1 MVQQPAGEAM
11 EKKRVQHSMAK
22 EMHRLEY
29 KRNKK
34 KSNSL
39 LETSEPTCK
48 KNNCHNNFLEL
59 TFHQLKN
66 SIKKNPKTSLVE
78 VHHMH

>member
-1 MVQQPAGEAM
+1 M
-11 EKKRVQHSMAK
+11 EKKKRVQHPMAK

-34 KSNSL
+34 KNNSL
-39 LETSEPTCK
+39 RETSEPTCK
-48 KNNCHNNFLEL
+48 KNNCHNNSLEL

-66 SIKKNPKTSLVE
+66 NTKKNPKTSLVE